1 MCCRLHKN
9 RIYISCTGKSLKGY
23 PMKKKK
29 KSKEGLILVS
39 TYTKPLVPTYLFDGI
54 EIKITRK

>member
-1 MCCRLHKN
+1 
-9 RIYISCTGKSLKGY
+9 
-23 PMKKKK
+23 MKKKK

-54 EIKITRK
+54 EIKITIGYSMYLVSKCVLECSA